1 MDIKNKNR
9 YRNNNMKR
17 LTCLLTLLLATAG
30 SMMAQRTVE
39 GTVRNAADNKAI
51 PYANIALIRTMDSTY
66 IRGTVTD
73 GNGHYTLTV
82 DTCDAFLR
90 VSSIGF
96 ESVFQQVGADDTK
109 IDILMKEGTT
119 TLDEVRIESKKPMYA
134 ADGDK
139 KIYNVSEDPIIQNGT
154 LQDALKNTPG
164 VEVDG
169 DGNITLNGKTVTVY
183 INDRESHYT
192 DDMLKQY
199 IKTLTADQISSIEA
213 IEFPSA
219 KYGGGGPV
227 INIRTQQKLMKNSY
241 LSLGGYGSTE
251 PEFSPFVSYAYAT
264 EKLRLNA
271 YLRYR
276 GSTWKSQSE
285 GSGSMLNEESL
296 TVRDYQYKGSYLS
309 RSHNPSMSFNFGY
322 DFDSM
327 NTLSAYFGAYPSWHN
342 NVSDGSQ
349 IRQDSIGLQMEDYS
363 YSRHSD
369 SKSNNLSAYGG
380 LDFEH
385 KFNND
390 GHQISFSLSGSSWPY
405 KSSGTN
411 WEHYVAQPQ
420 MNYDARSESYSPD
433 GYFDFG
439 VNYSYPYSEK
449 GELSAG
455 FDFSSSFDKSYYLR
469 DTLGA
474 DGLYHCDVLRS
485 DTSESPSNDANLYLS
500 WRRKW
505 GNFTLRLGGNASYEN
520 SSSRHL
526 GLPEYDTT
534 VNYFTIT
541 PNVLLMYNTES
552 MHSFSL
558 NYRMSTSH
566 PSAGSLS
573 HYESFSTDSYSSGN
587 PLLEPS
593 YSHTLGVSY
602 SKSFEQGHSLGVN
615 ASYQWN
621 VNEEDYL
628 SIPVYHPFFGR
639 YVSFSQPYNI
649 GNSRDG
655 NISAYAR
662 YRFSANCN
670 VSLNGRLN
678 DNWYRVQVRPGE
690 WIEDAMTSW
699 RVYLDGRAKLFNLV
713 WVSLEGYYN
722 SRGHGWSVLEIS
734 EPRWGMDFSASA
746 DFFDRKLSVYLN
758 FYDIFNTANWNSTSI
773 NPYSPST
780 DNYTYNSQYISFGIT
795 LRFGKMDLG
804 DSSKEGIQASSGGGK
819 GK

>member
-1 MDIKNKNR
+1 
-9 YRNNNMKR
+9 MKR
-17 LTCLLTLLLATAG
+17 LTCILTILLTLSG
-30 SMMAQRTVE
+30 SMLAQRTVE
-39 GTVRNAADNKAI
+39 GTVRNAADNEAI
-51 PYANIALIRTMDSTY
+51 PFANIALIRTADSTY
-66 IRGTVTD
+66 LRGAATD
-73 GNGHYTLTV
+73 AKGHYTLTV
-82 DTCDAFLR
+82 DTGETFLR
-90 VSSIGF
+90 VSAIGY
-96 ESVFQQVGADDTK
+96 ETVYQPVGANDTR
-109 IDILMKEGTT
+109 IDIQLKEGAT
-119 TLDEVRIESKKPMYA
+119 TLDEVRIKDKKPMYA
-134 ADGDK
+134 AEDDK
-139 KIYNVSEDPIIQNGT
+139 KIYNVSEDPIIQSGT

-169 DGNITLNGKTVTVY
+169 DGNITLNGQSVKVY
-183 INDRESHYT
+183 INDRESHYS

-251 PEFSPFVSYAYAT
+251 PELSPFVSYAYAT

-271 YLRYR
+271 YLRYS
-276 GSTWKSQSE
+276 GGIWKSQSD
-285 GSGSMLNEESL
+285 GSGSMLNEDSL
-296 TVRDYQYKGSYLS
+296 TVRDYQYKSSSLS
-309 RSHNPSMSFNFGY
+309 RNHNPSMSFSFGY

-327 NTLSAYFGAYPSWHN
+327 NTLSAYISAYPSWDKDTSGGRYLRH
-342 NVSDGSQ
+342 
-349 IRQDSIGLQMEDYS
+349 DSIGSQMEDYS
-363 YSRHSD
+363 YSKHSE
-369 SKSNNLSAYGG
+369 SRSNSISAWGS

-385 KFNND
+385 KFNNE
-390 GHQISFSLSGSSWPY
+390 GHQITFSLSGNTWSHQNSE
-405 KSSGTN
+405 TN

-420 MNYDARSESYSPD
+420 MNYDARTESSYPD
-433 GYFDFG
+433 GTLDFS
-439 VNYSYPYSEK
+439 VNYSYPYSKK
-449 GELSAG
+449 GEVSARL
-455 FDFSSSFDKSYYLR
+455 DFSSSFDKSYYLR

-474 DGLYHCDVLRS
+474 DGQYHCDVLRS
-485 DTSESPSNDANLYLS
+485 DTSESPSNDASLYLS

-526 GLPEYDTT
+526 GLSEYDTT
-534 VNYFTIT
+534 VNYFTVT
-541 PNVLLMYNTES
+541 PNVLLMYNTKS

-558 NYRMSTSH
+558 NYRMRTSH

-573 HYESFSTDSYSSGN
+573 RYERFGTDSYSSGN

-593 YSHTLGVSY
+593 YSHSLGASY
-602 SKSFEQGHSLGVN
+602 SKSFEKGHSIGVN
-615 ASYQWN
+615 ASYQWK
-621 VNEEDYL
+621 VNERSSL
-628 SIPVYHPFFGR
+628 SMPVYHPFFGR
-639 YVSFSQPYNI
+639 YVSFRQPYNV

-655 NISAYAR
+655 NISVHAR

-690 WIEDAMTSW
+690 WVEDAMTSW
-699 RVYLDGRAKLFNLV
+699 RVYLDGRAKIFNLV
-713 WVSLEGYYN
+713 WLSLNGYYN
-722 SRGHGWSVLEIS
+722 SRGHGWSLLEIN

-758 FYDIFNTANWNSTSI
+758 VNDIFNTAHWNSTSI

-780 DNYTYNSQYISFGIT
+780 DNYTYNSQYISFGVT
-795 LRFGKMDLG
+795 LRFGKMDLA
-804 DSSKEGIQASSGGGK
+804 DRSKEGIQASSGGGGK